1 MLHDW
6 PESYFKVQQSKGDGL
21 AGIFKQAMGQHHTQ
35 KIAKTRSIMAR
46 MFPSSPLARLKSLA
60 VRTFTEGCV
69 SAAKSANH
77 FVAMSARL
85 CAAKSANPCAAKSAS
100 HCVAMSAHQY
110 VAMSAHQYVAKSAKF
125 WAAEPANDRASLLD
139 DMPNQH
145 SP

>member
-77 FVAMSARL
+77 FVAMSAPL
-85 CAAKSANPCAAKSAS
+85 CAAKSANPCALKSLCCHVS
-100 HCVAMSAHQY
+100 TLVCCHVSTSVCCQVSK
-110 VAMSAHQYVAKSAKF
+110 VLGCRISK
-125 WAAEPANDRASLLD
+125 
-139 DMPNQH
+139 
-145 SP
+145 